1 VPQGVHAAVCTFV
14 LMTLPGPR
22 TQDSGRRPRR
32 HDPGRRVRI
41 LDAALDVL
49 VEQGMTGMTH
59 RQVAARADVPLG
71 SVTYH
76 FAGLAELRTQAFA
89 RFVELQTAVFEA
101 LFDDVETREEFVEV
115 LVDLV
120 HASPERQRSAV
131 LGFELHLA
139 ALRDPGLRVLA
150 EAWTTSSQEVLAR
163 FVGEEDAVR
172 LDALLEGMIMH
183 ALLATGPR
191 SRETARATVAKA
203 VGQPGPDGFRRT
215 QGENDAR

>member
-1 VPQGVHAAVCTFV
+1 MA
-14 LMTLPGPR
+14 LPGSPDR
-22 TQDSGRRPRR
+22 TAGRRPRR
-32 HDPGRRVRI
+32 HDPGRRIRI

-49 VEQGMTGMTH
+49 VERGMAGMTH
-59 RQVAARADVPLG
+59 RHVAARADVPLG

-76 FAGLAELRTQAFA
+76 FAGLAELQAQAFA
-89 RFVELQTAVFEA
+89 RFVELRTAVFER
-101 LFDDVETREEFVEV
+101 LFDDVGTREEFVEV

-120 HASPERQRSAV
+120 HASPARQRSAV

-150 EAWTTSSQEVLAR
+150 EAWTRSSQEVLAR
-163 FVGEEDAVR
+163 FVGAEAAAR

-191 SRETARATVAKA
+191 SREAARAAIDPA
-203 VGQPGPDGFRRT
+203 VELPGPDGFPRT
-215 QGENDAR
+215 RGEHHVR

>member
-1 VPQGVHAAVCTFV
+1 MA
-14 LMTLPGPR
+14 LPGGSR
-22 TQDSGRRPRR
+22 AQDTGRRPRR
-32 HDPGRRVRI
+32 HDPGRRIRI

-49 VEQGMTGMTH
+49 VEQGMAGMTH

-76 FAGLAELRTQAFA
+76 FAGLAELRAQAFT

-101 LFDDVETREEFVEV
+101 LFDDVGTREEFVEV

-120 HASPERQRSAV
+120 HASPDRQRSAV

-150 EAWTTSSQEVLAR
+150 EAWTRSSQEVLAR
-163 FVGEEDAVR
+163 FVGAADAAR

-191 SRETARATVAKA
+191 SREAARAAVGKA
-203 VGQPGPDGFRRT
+203 VELSGEDGFPRT
-215 QGENDAR
+215 QGENNVR

>member
-1 VPQGVHAAVCTFV
+1 
-14 LMTLPGPR
+14 MTLPGARGR
-22 TQDSGRRPRR
+22 TDGRRPRR
-32 HDPGRRVRI
+32 HDPGRRIRI

-49 VEQGMTGMTH
+49 VERGMTGMTH
-59 RQVAARADVPLG
+59 RHVAARADVPLG

-76 FAGLAELRTQAFA
+76 FAGLAELQAQAFA
-89 RFVELQTAVFEA
+89 RFVELQTAVFER
-101 LFDDVETREEFVEV
+101 LFDDVGTREEFVEV

-120 HASPERQRSAV
+120 HASPARQRSAV

-150 EAWTTSSQEVLAR
+150 EAWTRSSQEVLAR
-163 FVGEEDAVR
+163 FVGAEAAAR

-191 SRETARATVAKA
+191 SREAARAAIDPA
-203 VGQPGPDGFRRT
+203 VELPGPDGFPRT
-215 QGENDAR
+215 QGENHVR